1 MVTGLVEKILIGQ
14 SIPNHLN
21 PWEYLGYWQ
30 FASPNT
36 GQMQAAGL
44 TLMVRLVKLFSRIS
58 ASSFCALSSLPPSP
72 SISSQAQHLVFC

>member
-1 MVTGLVEKILIGQ
+1 MVTGLVEKILIGE
-14 SIPNHLN
+14 SIPNHLS

-58 ASSFCALSSLPPSP
+58 VSSFCALSSLPPSP